1 MVSTHADLR
10 RCNDASL
17 LSFHIRTSTA
27 PLGALE
33 WFCAFFARWE
43 RRSGQM
49 PCIIA
54 DSLAFAFVDREP
66 IIDECSFRLSSGF
79 TGLVGA
85 NGSGKTTLARL
96 IAGALE
102 PSSGKL
108 RLEPAGAR
116 VLICEQ
122 GVEALSAE
130 VQAFAL
136 DASGAAARWRGR
148 LRLEAAELSSWLTLS
163 PGERKRWQ
171 LGAALATEPE
181 ILILDEPTNHVD
193 ADARDSLRLALS
205 SYRGVGLLISHDR
218 ELLDRVSSQT
228 LRLHAGRATLY
239 PGPYSRARE
248 LWLAEAA
255 RSRLERGQRVAERD
269 RVAARLAA
277 TRVQAAAAERN
288 RSTRERQR
296 YAGDREARAIGAKN
310 LAEWGEAALSRGV
323 GKLRDELA
331 RKESQ
336 IPEFV
341 VDKTLGSSVFADFSA
356 ARKRDLASLTDAEL
370 RVGERVLARHSGLLF
385 RREDRVWLSGAN
397 GAGKTTLLKKM
408 LVTADPAHVVYLPQE
423 LEQKEIAALAPA
435 VAGLPHAQRGRL
447 FSIVAALGVD
457 PERLLVSAEWSPG
470 EARKVKIALGF
481 ATHAWALI
489 LDEPTNHLDMPAI
502 ERLEAALGA
511 YPGALLVV
519 SHDARFAHAVCRT
532 RWHLADET
540 LSPSEIAKGRGVTD
554 I

>member
-1 MVSTHADLR
+1 
-10 RCNDASL
+10 
-17 LSFHIRTSTA
+17 
-27 PLGALE
+27 
-33 WFCAFFARWE
+33 
-43 RRSGQM
+43 M

-54 DSLAFAFVDREP
+54 DRLAFAYVDREP
-66 IIDECSFRLSSGF
+66 IIDDSSFRLGSGF
-79 TGLVGA
+79 AGLVGA

-96 IAGALE
+96 IAGTLA

-108 RLEPAGAR
+108 RLEPLGAR
-116 VLICEQ
+116 VLVAEQ
-122 GVEALSAE
+122 GVEAPSEE
-130 VQAFAL
+130 VQVFAR
-136 DASGAAARWRGR
+136 DSSGTAARWRGR
-148 LRLEAAELSSWLTLS
+148 LRLEAGELSSWLTLS

-171 LGAALATEPE
+171 LGAALASEPD

-193 ADARDSLRLALS
+193 EDARELLLAALS
-205 SYRGVGLLISHDR
+205 SYRGVGVLISHDR

-239 PGPYSRARE
+239 PGSYSRARE
-248 LWLAEAA
+248 LWLAESA
-255 RSRLERGQRVAERD
+255 RAQQERGQHVAERD
-269 RVAARLAA
+269 RVAARLAT

-356 ARKRDLASLTDAEL
+356 AKKRDLASFSETEL
-370 RVGERVLARHSGLLF
+370 RVGERVLARHSSLLF
-385 RREDRVWLSGAN
+385 RREDRVWLSGKN
-397 GAGKTTLLKKM
+397 GAGKTTLLKQ
-408 LVTADPAHVVYLPQE
+408 LLATADLAHVVYLPQE
-423 LEQKEIAALAPA
+423 LEQKEVAALARA
-435 VAGLPHAQRGRL
+435 VAGLPHAERGRL

-489 LDEPTNHLDMPAI
+489 LDEPTNHLDLPAI

-519 SHDARFAHAVCRT
+519 SHDARFAQAVCRT
-532 RWHLADET
+532 RWHIAAEKV
-540 LSPSEIAKGRGVTD
+540 SRSEISRVEA
-554 I
+554 